1 MDPHQQLTALQTI
14 VATLQTQVG
23 QLQAEIQSLRT
34 TSTPSRPKP
43 ALPDPEKF
51 NGQSH
56 RFDTWL
62 PSIRAKLRV
71 DGTAIGD
78 SIAQFYYV
86 FLNLESHV
94 QAMVLPQLAQ
104 AEESTTWDFNT
115 ILGQLSRVYD
125 NPNKVQEAE
134 DKLLSLRQGTDSI
147 PAYISKFE
155 RVLYEARGQ
164 DWPDINKISI
174 FRNGLSSIIRNRL
187 SQQLILP
194 SIYPEFIRIVQQLAG
209 RASSSTNLSAN
220 PPGLSTGS
228 GNSHLH
234 SHPQVLQRTTE
245 PMDIGSIGI
254 NALDIAA
261 IEGGPSSVANAII
274 NADNQTPRARSISPT
289 RREQYRQEGRC
300 VRCGSYDHW
309 VGNCTLQPH
318 KPERRQVVRRRT
330 PVDLAALD
338 PVDLN
343 FGSDNGWDTGDELE
357 RLQKGEI

>member
-1 MDPHQQLTALQTI
+1 MDPRQQLAALQAQIT
-14 VATLQTQVG
+14 
-23 QLQAEIQSLRT
+23 QLQSEIQLLR
-34 TSTPSRPKP
+34 SNSRPKP

-51 NGQSH
+51 NGSAH

-86 FLNLESHV
+86 FLNLDSHV

-104 AEESTTWDFNT
+104 AEESELWDFNT
-115 ILGQLSRVYD
+115 ILAQLSRVYD

-174 FRNGLSSIIRNRL
+174 FRNGLSSAIRNRL
-187 SQQLILP
+187 SQQLTLP
-194 SIYPEFIRIVQQLAG
+194 SNYPEFIRIVQQLAG
-209 RASSSTNLSAN
+209 RHSSALAPQPSDS
-220 PPGLSTGS
+220 S
-228 GNSHLH
+228 NSH
-234 SHPQVLQRTTE
+234 SYSRTPQVLQRTTE

-261 IEGGPSSVANAII
+261 IEGGPSSVATAII
-274 NADNQTPRARSISPT
+274 NADNQTPCARSVSPT
-289 RREQYRQEGRC
+289 RREQYRKEGRC

-309 VGNCTLQPH
+309 VGSCTLQPH

-357 RLQKGEI
+357 RLQRGEI